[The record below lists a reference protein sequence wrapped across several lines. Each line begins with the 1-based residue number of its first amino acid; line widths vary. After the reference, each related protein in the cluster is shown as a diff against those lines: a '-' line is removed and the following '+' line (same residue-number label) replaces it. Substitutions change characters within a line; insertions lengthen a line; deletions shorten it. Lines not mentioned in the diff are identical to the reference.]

1 MRNLRAHLRSSR
13 RRPDIGPLLDVPA
26 LAGAGRRRLA
36 DLAPHADRLRLP
48 AGRTIARAGATARE
62 LIVVVSG
69 RAARLSPDGR
79 MAVLPAGAEIGGHE
93 LVDRRPHP
101 ATVMSLTDVELVVVN
116 GPAVRGAHDEGLLRL
131 SHREEETWNRSTWH
145 SSTRAA

>member
-1 MRNLRAHLRSSR
+1 MRILPAHRRSRR
-13 RRPDIGPLLDVPA
+13 RRPDVGPLLDVPA
-26 LAGAGRRRLA
+26 LADAGPRRLA
-36 DLAPHADRLRLP
+36 DLAPHTDRLRLP

-69 RAARLSPDGR
+69 KAALLSHDGR

-101 ATVMSLTDVELVVVN
+101 ATVMSLTDVEVVVVS
-116 GPAVRGAHDEGLLRL
+116 GPAVRYAHDEGLLRL
-131 SHREEETWNRSTWH
+131 SHREEETWSRSTWH
-145 SSTRAA
+145 SSMRAA